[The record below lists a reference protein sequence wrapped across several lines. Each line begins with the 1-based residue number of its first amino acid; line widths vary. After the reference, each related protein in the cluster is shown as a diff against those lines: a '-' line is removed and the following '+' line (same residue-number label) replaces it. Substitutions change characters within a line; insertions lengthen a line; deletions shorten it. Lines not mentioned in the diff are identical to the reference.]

1 MEPDSS
7 HPFST
12 HHTWYMSQP
21 RTVKT
26 PCALYV
32 SIYYL
37 TTVNPSLH
45 ALTCMHMYA
54 IHTTPHYANID
65 DVSGRQS
72 VIPFL
77 FLFLGIFLYCAK
89 LDVSLAYVPPIH
101 SMTYYLF
108 EFAIG
113 PACHL
118 CMHDAPR
125 EPMIGPSYTKISSR
139 PATKATLFAHIDRKI
154 ILVISLFIGRASF
167 LVDQKKK
174 LRTTGV
180 DSHLF
185 AVFLSSANMIH
196 FC

>member
-77 FLFLGIFLYCAK
+77 FLFCRLNTKLCNAHRLGDHLPGTLRSPAFTEWIADLKSAQNPAVPVKWVLQDPIIMAK
-89 LDVSLAYVPPIH
+89 PCS
-101 SMTYYLF
+101 
-108 EFAIG
+108 
-113 PACHL
+113 
-118 CMHDAPR
+118 
-125 EPMIGPSYTKISSR
+125 
-139 PATKATLFAHIDRKI
+139 
-154 ILVISLFIGRASF
+154 
-167 LVDQKKK
+167 K
-174 LRTTGV
+174 LLH
-180 DSHLF
+180 SHLQ
-185 AVFLSSANMIH
+185 AL
-196 FC
+196 